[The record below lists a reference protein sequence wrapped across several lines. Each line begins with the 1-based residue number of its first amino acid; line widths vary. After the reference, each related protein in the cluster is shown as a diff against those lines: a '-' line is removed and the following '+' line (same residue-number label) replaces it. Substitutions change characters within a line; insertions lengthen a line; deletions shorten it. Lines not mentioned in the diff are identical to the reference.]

1 MGPEASEVKRAVHKE
16 MRRADVC
23 PATQIKKVMSGAG
36 PGVRSLKA
44 AKGEV
49 KGFPWSAGSRVP
61 SAQNI
66 PHAKMVH

>member
-49 KGFPWSAGSRVP
+49 KIQTS
-61 SAQNI
+61 
-66 PHAKMVH
+66 